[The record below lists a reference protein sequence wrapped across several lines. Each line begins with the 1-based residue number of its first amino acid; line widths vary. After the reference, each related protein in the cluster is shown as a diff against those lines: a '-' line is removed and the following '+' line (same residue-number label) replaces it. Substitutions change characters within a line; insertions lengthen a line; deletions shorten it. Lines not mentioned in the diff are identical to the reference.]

1 MNLNKKEE
9 AVLLRIL
16 HEALK
21 NENRIFFLNKKFMKL
36 IKVFLNLEEY

>member
-21 NENRIFFLNKKFMKL
+21 NENRIFFLNKKVYETYKSF
-36 IKVFLNLEEY
+36 F